1 MTLPH
6 HRLTIIETLLLTVIH
21 QNGKSSCQ
29 SPAVK
34 TDSSFNSHDNNH
46 HHEELTLQH
55 SAHTDTNLNYV
66 QHRTLRRHLRHHQN
80 NLFERHSRLLM
91 LRIDFSY
98 LSGSNLST
106 QADVYTLVGHITEL
120 MQRSTAISHMVG
132 HAWVLEHTESHGYHI
147 HAVFYLNGQKRRKAW
162 PAFELL
168 REIWEKIT
176 KGEGLAFRCAPQAYY
191 KVQGERVTTYDDYS
205 SRQDMQYILSYL
217 SKTDQKNGK
226 AIGHW
231 SEVPPPAR
239 NGRRRKLAISAQ
251 HNAKQ

>member
-1 MTLPH
+1 MTLPR
-6 HRLTIIETLLLTVIH
+6 HRLTIIETLLLTVTH

-34 TDSSFNSHDNNH
+34 TDSSFHSHDNNH

-120 MQRSTAISHMVG
+120 MQRSTTVSHMVG

-176 KGEGLAFRCAPQAYY
+176 EGEGLAFRCAPQAHY
-191 KVQGERVTTYDDYS
+191 KVQGERVTAYDDYS
-205 SRQDMQYILSYL
+205 GRQDMQYILSYL

>member
-1 MTLPH
+1 M
-6 HRLTIIETLLLTVIH
+6 
-21 QNGKSSCQ
+21 
-29 SPAVK
+29 
-34 TDSSFNSHDNNH
+34 
-46 HHEELTLQH
+46 QH